1 MKQNQAKQ
9 LEEYYNKVC
18 KENGIEPDVFDFK
31 QEIDFAILTYQEAKR
46 ELNEKLSP
54 LIKDENKTS
63 AKFEKIEVERNQK
76 DNNRVEEE
84 KTRQA
89 VEEFNLTLKC
99 EETIKPYY
107 ERLRRTIELVAK
119 GCINSAFIQGKAGN
133 GKSFQITT
141 TLTELGLKEEKD
153 YVTFQGDISE
163 AYLYRFLYNNNGKI
177 IIMRDLAKLLM
188 IPRSIDILKA
198 VTETTGKRIVMK
210 ANYSK
215 KQEDLVDLFE
225 FTGSFIF
232 EFNNLHFNGMKE
244 DIEALFSRGEY
255 YHMVFSVREITD
267 IMRKI
272 AKTEEEKEITEF
284 LIENYHYTGINN
296 LNLRTQQIAFKKVEY
311 AKKEKREWKAEL
323 KMFLQ
328 SEMTTTRR
336 GLYQL
341 IGNMEVSTT
350 ELKKLLI
357 KSGLDGVTHLRS
369 ADRRVREWILLNELY
384 IIGHLVD
391 TNTDEGIEE
400 LEKFMNDHR
409 NYFVSLNPK
418 ERLRLDDT
426 GDSLPEKIMKVRI

>member
-9 LEEYYNKVC
+9 LETYYLKLC
-18 KENGIEPDVFDFK
+18 KENEIEPDVFDFD
-31 QEIDFAILTYQEAKR
+31 QEIDFAVLTYNEAKNI
-46 ELNEKLSP
+46 LNEKLSP
-54 LIKDENKTS
+54 LIKNENKTTT
-63 AKFEKIEVERNQK
+63 KYEQIETERNK
-76 DNNRVEEE
+76 KENNKLEEE
-84 KTRQA
+84 RTRQA
-89 VEEFNLTLKC
+89 VEEFNSKLRC

-119 GCINSAFIQGKAGN
+119 GYINSAYIQSKAGN

-141 TLTELGLKEEKD
+141 TLTELGLREEKD

-163 AYLYRFLYNNNGKI
+163 AYLYRFLYENNDKI

-215 KQEDLVDLFE
+215 KQEDLPDVFE
-225 FTGSFIF
+225 FKGRFIF
-232 EFNNLHFNGMKE
+232 EFNNIHFNGMKE

-255 YHMVFSVREITD
+255 YHLVFSLREITD

-272 AKTEEEKEITEF
+272 TKTEKEKEITEF
-284 LIENYHYTGINN
+284 LIENYHYTGINSM
-296 LNLRTQQIAFKKVEY
+296 NLRTQQNAFKKVEY
-311 AKKEKREWKAEL
+311 AEKSGRDWKAEL

-328 SEMTTTRR
+328 SEMTATRR

-357 KSGLDGVTHLRS
+357 KSGLDGITHLRS

-384 IIGHLVD
+384 IVGHIVNTD
-391 TNTDEGIEE
+391 TDEGIEE
-400 LEKFMNDHR
+400 LERFMNTSR

-418 ERLRLDDT
+418 ERIDLTDI
-426 GDSLPEKIMKVRI
+426 GDKLIEKVRMEV